1 MITKRT
7 TEETWVAS
15 IYDPAVMR
23 AKGVR
28 KYMTTRKLSDAGI
41 DKSGLVEGT
50 GELATLFRVKPL
62 TQKMAHLKDGADG
75 NSIYQRMI
83 FKSCVT
89 DIKNFGDVPLVRD
102 DEDNALSD
110 ATIDL
115 IGLDIVMD
123 IALFCVDQVRGKNG
137 NTNPFT
143 SRVGWQTEENLQLA
157 FDATYA
163 MIGTRNASEKDMTT
177 TD

>member
-23 AKGVR
+23 SKGAR
-28 KYMTTRKLSDAGI
+28 KYMTTRRLSDAGI
-41 DKSGLVEGT
+41 DKNGLVDGT

-62 TQKMAHLKDGADG
+62 TQKLVHLKDGADG

-89 DIKNFGDVPLVRD
+89 DIKNFGDVPLTRD
-102 DEDNALSD
+102 DEDNSLSD
-110 ATIDL
+110 STIDL

-123 IALFCVDQVRGKNG
+123 IALYCVDQVRGKNG
-137 NTNPFT
+137 NTNPFS
-143 SRVGWQTEENLQLA
+143 SRDGWQTEETRQRA

-163 MIGTRNASEKDMTT
+163 TIGTKSASEKDTSTT
-177 TD
+177 E